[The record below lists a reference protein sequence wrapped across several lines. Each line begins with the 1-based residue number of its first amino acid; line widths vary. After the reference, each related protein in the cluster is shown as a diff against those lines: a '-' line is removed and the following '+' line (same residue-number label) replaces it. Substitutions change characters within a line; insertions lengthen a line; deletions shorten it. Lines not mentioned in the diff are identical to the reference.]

1 MNDEFIIK
9 DIEYFVN
16 YSRVLL
22 FNLFGKDNNS
32 EIDDVN
38 KDIADLSEE
47 EKKELDTILSYDESL
62 VIIQSIAKEQKHKIT
77 KKSRYIITDELFLQ
91 IIEALND
98 RMTSNLLNG
107 LVNRGLVET
116 AYDDEAEDFVFWV
129 KENKNK

>member
-1 MNDEFIIK
+1 MNDEFIVK

-32 EIDDVN
+32 EIDNVN
-38 KDIADLSEE
+38 KDITDLSEE

>member
-1 MNDEFIIK
+1 MNDEFIVK

-32 EIDDVN
+32 EIDNVN
-38 KDIADLSEE
+38 KDITDLSEE

-77 KKSRYIITDELFLQ
+77 NTRL
-91 IIEALND
+91 
-98 RMTSNLLNG
+98 
-107 LVNRGLVET
+107 
-116 AYDDEAEDFVFWV
+116 
-129 KENKNK
+129 

>member
-38 KDIADLSEE
+38 KDMTDLSEE

-62 VIIQSIAKEQKHKIT
+62 VIIKSIAKEQKHKIT
-77 KKSRYIITDELFLQ
+77 KKSRYIITDELFLH

>member
-1 MNDEFIIK
+1 MNDEFIVK

-32 EIDDVN
+32 KIDNIN
-38 KDIADLSEE
+38 KDITDLSED

-62 VIIQSIAKEQKHKIT
+62 VIIKSIAKEQKHKIT

>member
-9 DIEYFVN
+9 DLEYFVN
-16 YSRVLL
+16 YSRILL

-32 EIDDVN
+32 KTDDIN
-38 KDIADLSEE
+38 KNITVLSET
-47 EKKELDTILSYDESL
+47 EKKELDTILSYNESL
-62 VIIQSIAKEQKHKIT
+62 LIIKSIAKEQKHKRT

-107 LVNRGLVET
+107 LVNRGLIET
-116 AYDDEAEDFVFWV
+116 TYDDEVEDFVFWI
-129 KENKNK
+129 KENKNQ

>member
-1 MNDEFIIK
+1 MNDEFIVK

>member
-1 MNDEFIIK
+1 MNDEFIVK

-32 EIDDVN
+32 EIDDIN
-38 KDIADLSEE
+38 KDITDLSEE

>member
-38 KDIADLSEE
+38 KDMTDLSEE

-62 VIIQSIAKEQKHKIT
+62 VIIKSIAKEQKHKIT

>member
-1 MNDEFIIK
+1 MNNEFIVK

-22 FNLFGKDNNS
+22 FNLFGKDKNS
-32 EIDDVN
+32 EIDDIN
-38 KDIADLSEE
+38 KDISDLSEE

-62 VIIQSIAKEQKHKIT
+62 VIVKSIAKKQKHNKT
-77 KKSRYIITDELFLQ
+77 KKSRYIITDDLFLQ